1 MKQLVAIP
9 EAGIFLVGIGL
20 ALLFQT
26 INPFFLDLSN
36 IQAML
41 RALAYSGIVGIG
53 LAICLITGIIDL
65 SVGGV
70 VGLSGVV
77 FAKAIQADFALVASV
92 LMALGVGVL
101 VGLLNSLVIV
111 KMKVTPFIATISTM
125 YIFRGLASYLSKG
138 FTIYPLTESAT
149 RIGGAMPLG
158 LSWAFII
165 MAILMILFEILMR
178 STVWG
183 LCVRA
188 VGSDEETAFNTEV
201 NVKQIKISVL
211 LITGVLSAS
220 AGILASMMLSA
231 GVPTLGTGWE
241 LVAITACAIGGV
253 SLFGYTGTMLGLF
266 AGLFT
271 LQIIQNGIIVIG
283 ISSYFQTVVVGA
295 ILLGAI
301 VLEVKRRN
309 TLNLER
315 I

>member
-1 MKQLVAIP
+1 MKQILAIP

-20 ALLFQT
+20 AVIFQI
-26 INPFFLDLSN
+26 INPFFLSLSN
-36 IQAML
+36 IQSML

-53 LAICLITGIIDL
+53 LAICLISGIIDL

-70 VGLSGVV
+70 VGLAGIV
-77 FAKAIQADFALVASV
+77 FAKAIQNQGSLALS
-92 LMALGVGVL
+92 LFMAFGVGL
-101 VGLLNSLVIV
+101 LAGLLNSLAIV

-125 YIFRGLASYLSKG
+125 YIFRGLASYISKG
-138 FTIYPLTESAT
+138 YTIYPLSDIAAK
-149 RIGGAMPLG
+149 IGAAMPLG
-158 LSWAFII
+158 LSWAFIV
-165 MAILMILFEILMR
+165 MVALMTLFEILMR
-178 STVWG
+178 TTVWG

-201 NVKQIKISVL
+201 NVKQIKMSVL
-211 LITGVLSAS
+211 LITGLLSAS

-253 SLFGYTGTMLGLF
+253 SLFGYTGNMFGLF

-283 ISSYFQTVVVGA
+283 ISSYFQTVIVGA

-301 VLEVKRRN
+301 VLEVKRRK